1 MNMHNSIRETD
12 ERYPNVV
19 LRWDHGTT
27 PIRVVG
33 CRNGLQWIIQHSAG
47 KTWRNR
53 SFCRQRATL
62 ERLLPGHAEE
72 IRAALAEK
80 A

>member
-1 MNMHNSIRETD
+1 MNMHSTIRETD
-12 ERYPNVV
+12 EHYLKVV
-19 LRWDHGTT
+19 LRWDHATT
-27 PIRVVG
+27 ATRVVG
-33 CRNGLQWIIQHSAG
+33 CRNGLQWIVQHSAG
-47 KTWRNR
+47 KTWQNR

-72 IRAALAEK
+72 IRAALPEK